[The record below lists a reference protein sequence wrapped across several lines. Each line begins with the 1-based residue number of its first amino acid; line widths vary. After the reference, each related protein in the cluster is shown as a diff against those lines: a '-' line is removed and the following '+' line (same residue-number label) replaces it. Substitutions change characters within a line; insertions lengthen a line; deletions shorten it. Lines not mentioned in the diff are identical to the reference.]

1 MKFKSRF
8 ASLRLIIV
16 LLVLILLFCFSVSW
30 MFNGKFFLGF
40 IIFIFTTLLS
50 WLYFDFCYY
59 VYDDHIVVKSGFIK
73 YPILLDSVLC
83 VTVEKGFS
91 LLLSRSNESVK
102 IVLAQKNGKTKN
114 VFLSVKEVESFVIK
128 LNEKCKNIV
137 INEK

>member
-16 LLVLILLFCFSVSW
+16 LLVLVLLFSFSVSW
-30 MFNGKFFLGF
+30 LFNGKFFLG
-40 IIFIFTTLLS
+40 IAVFIFAALLS

-59 VYDDHIVVKSGFIK
+59 IYDDNIVVRFGFIK
-73 YPILLDSVLC
+73 YPISLDSVLC
-83 VTVEKGFS
+83 ITVEKGFS
-91 LLLSRSNESVK
+91 FLLSRSNESVK
-102 IVLAQKNGKTKN
+102 IVLTQNNGKTKN